1 MSYFEES
8 YLPEADVFI
17 PQLADVDIGDYDFQT
32 HDIYATMLS
41 MVPALVEKARNGA
54 KSPYYTA
61 SYRGFCVGASAL
73 VYDTN
78 PGNPRIATYTA
89 GNYKARLR
97 DEERGEEDVAD
108 IPKFCA
114 EMDITMRATNDDLE
128 RIGVY
133 VVAATTNRQ
142 RIAAVTDIASA
153 TLPPCGECV
162 GVLKGSPLVDK
173 DTIIMSVG
181 SGNDIYQV
189 QSFDQL
195 SRRYKAHAEGKQV
208 PDLSVQRYSSYD
220 WEDRKTFYLQER
232 RRQRI
237 KYNVYSL
244 NKTREIRC
252 RKLAALAMAA

>member
-1 MSYFEES
+1 MNTFEEP
-8 YLPEADVFI
+8 YLPEADIFI
-17 PQLADVDIGDYDFQT
+17 PQLADVDVGDYDFQT
-32 HDIYATMLS
+32 HDIYATTLS

-73 VYDTN
+73 AYDTN
-78 PGNPRIATYTA
+78 PENPRIATYAA
-89 GNYKARLR
+89 GNFKARLR

-114 EMDITMRATNDDLE
+114 EMDITMRATNDDFE
-128 RIGVY
+128 RIGIY
-133 VVAATTNRQ
+133 VVAATTNKE

-153 TLPPCGECV
+153 TLAPCGECV
-162 GVLKGSPLVDK
+162 SVMKGSPLVDK

-189 QSFDQL
+189 QSFEQL
-195 SRRYKAHAEGKQV
+195 IKRYKARSEGKQV
-208 PDLSVQRYSSYD
+208 PELPVHRYSSYD
-220 WEDRKTFYLQER
+220 WEDRKTHYLQQR

-237 KYNVYSL
+237 KSNVYSQD
-244 NKTREIRC
+244 KGRELKC